1 MKYAAVTIC
10 IFAIAAAGAAVYEL
24 GTLNPPIHAK
34 PEQQSN
40 NNIPNSYLT
49 KPYVQVVI
57 KANDGT
63 RQTFIITQTQFTGI
77 QTAKLIAS
85 STNTNFPVNATLDN
99 IANFLSAHSG
109 QPPHIFNSQQKSSI
123 T

>member
-40 NNIPNSYLT
+40 NDISNGYLA
-49 KPYVQVVI
+49 KPDVQVVI

-63 RQTFIITQTQFTGI
+63 RQTFIITQAHFTGI
-77 QTAKLIAS
+77 QSAELITS
-85 STNTNFPVNATLDN
+85 STNTNSPINATLDS
-99 IANFLSAHSG
+99 IANFLLAHSG
-109 QPPHIFNSQQKSSI
+109 PPPHTPSAQKNLQ
-123 T
+123 